1 MRLWRTMRWRFQ
13 PIFSLSERCGVKLF
27 PFSQFSLRSLR
38 MGNWLSLRHPAI
50 KAIGGGSRSK
60 FWFHVFLI
68 VNLMYF
74 HPLFTELKNIDP
86 LAQNWRICR
95 GGWGPPGGHFGPFW
109 EIWRLNADKNEK
121 ICTFLGFKSWIM
133 VKEVCQMVK
142 TENFVNHWPV
152 GALQGRR
159 DSIIPFYPQINNHIV
174 NMAIPAW
181 IHTLLKNKIGQN
193 GSKMSI
199 HTPES
204 VTDHVE
210 CIHID
215 Q

>member
-1 MRLWRTMRWRFQ
+1 
-13 PIFSLSERCGVKLF
+13 
-27 PFSQFSLRSLR
+27 
-38 MGNWLSLRHPAI
+38 
-50 KAIGGGSRSK
+50 
-60 FWFHVFLI
+60 
-68 VNLMYF
+68 MYF

-142 TENFVNHWPV
+142 TENFVNHWPA

-193 GSKMSI
+193 GSKNVDTYPRKCNWPCRM
-199 HTPES
+199 HTHWPIARY
-204 VTDHVE
+204 T
-210 CIHID
+210 HICMVLKKNFR
-215 Q
+215 QRGR